1 MYLTK
6 REQMLVSML
15 RIRPRTGAELADI
28 LAVSRRTVV
37 REVASVNAKLEAERA
52 GHIESGQRYRLEVGS
67 EDCLRALLS
76 DELSDEQ
83 AILLHVLTAP
93 DQSFTS
99 LSQATYL
106 SRRALA
112 KAISSINHEYEGVVH
127 LEPRAGRGV
136 EVALPS
142 WDAADVL
149 ASLAAESPYLVTR
162 LEGLADWERTE
173 RLVRESGARYREEM
187 RPFLSSRQVRL
198 QTIAAM
204 ASAPLSV
211 GETDNRAL
219 SRLRAAED
227 LYHRKHLLLF
237 DLVTHRQ
244 QIVDQ
249 IADLLRAYGIHST
262 RSDLCA
268 LVFDHV
274 TRCALFPTIMS
285 AETRLQ
291 MHELRLAHP
300 FEFDFGDD
308 LCTHLRKCDSRIV
321 VEPDFLALYVLASM
335 ERPERRPVSV
345 LVLSNRRS
353 MSTINQRLIE
363 QNVDKVDVRVVCDD
377 VSARTALGER
387 EWDLAVRDEDYPTAI
402 EGVSWDMAFRGVLDA
417 SELKLIRTMALDI
430 LYRKNVARMLD
441 EDGYFHLHNK
451 PGRVHLTVLEDV
463 LGRLVDAHRITSAEA
478 DLIRERERAGK
489 RLNVKG
495 IAFPHAITPVE
506 SDEFRLFVACL
517 DEPVTDMD
525 ATIGLIIVVLAS
537 QSQADKSSIFT
548 YLLSVI
554 EDAAARSEPLPRTYE
569 ETLRYLGSV

>member
-6 REQMLVSML
+6 REQVLVSML

-28 LAVSRRTVV
+28 LAISRRTVV

-99 LSQATYL
+99 LSQATYP
-106 SRRALA
+106 SRLDRCVCRR
-112 KAISSINHEYEGVVH
+112 SPPWRRH
-127 LEPRAGRGV
+127 P
-136 EVALPS
+136 
-142 WDAADVL
+142 L
-149 ASLAAESPYLVTR
+149 ASGRPTTGRCRACGRPKTPIIASTCRSLTSSRIASRLSTR
-162 LEGLADWERTE
+162 L
-173 RLVRESGARYREEM
+173 
-187 RPFLSSRQVRL
+187 
-198 QTIAAM
+198 
-204 ASAPLSV
+204 
-211 GETDNRAL
+211 
-219 SRLRAAED
+219 
-227 LYHRKHLLLF
+227 
-237 DLVTHRQ
+237 
-244 QIVDQ
+244 
-249 IADLLRAYGIHST
+249 
-262 RSDLCA
+262 
-268 LVFDHV
+268 
-274 TRCALFPTIMS
+274 PT
-285 AETRLQ
+285 
-291 MHELRLAHP
+291 
-300 FEFDFGDD
+300 
-308 LCTHLRKCDSRIV
+308 CC
-321 VEPDFLALYVLASM
+321 ALYVLASM
-335 ERPERRPVSV
+335 ECPERRPVSV

-363 QNVDKVDVRVVCDD
+363 QNVDKVDVQVACDD

-451 PGRVHLTVLEDV
+451 PGQVYLTVLEDV
-463 LGRLVDAHRITSAEA
+463 LGRLVDAHHITSAEA

-506 SDEFRLFVACL
+506 SDGFRLFVACL

-554 EDAAARSEPLPRTYE
+554 EDATARSESLPRTYE

>member
-6 REQMLVSML
+6 REQTLVSML
-15 RIRPRTGAELADI
+15 RVRPRTGTELADV

-37 REVASVNAKLEAERA
+37 REVASVNAKLEAEGA
-52 GHIESGQRYRLEVGS
+52 GHIESGQSYRLEVGS
-67 EDCLRALLS
+67 EDRLRALLS
-76 DELSDEQ
+76 DELSDELTV
-83 AILLHVLTAP
+83 LLHVLTAP
-93 DQSFTS
+93 EQSFAS
-99 LSQATYL
+99 LSQETYL

-112 KAISSINHEYEGVVH
+112 RVIASINQEYSGVVH

-136 EVALPS
+136 EVTLPS

-149 ASLAAESPYLVTR
+149 ASLAAESPYLATR
-162 LEGLADWERTE
+162 LENLADWERSE
-173 RLVRESGARYREEM
+173 QLVRESGARYREEM

-204 ASAPLSV
+204 ASAPFSV
-211 GETDNRAL
+211 GDGDNRAL
-219 SRLRAAED
+219 SRLRAVED

-244 QIVDQ
+244 RIVDQ
-249 IADLLRAYGIHST
+249 ISDLLRAYGIHST

-274 TRCALFPTIMS
+274 ARCALFPTIMS
-285 AETRLQ
+285 SETRAQ
-291 MHELRLAHP
+291 MHELRFAHP

-308 LCTHLRKCDSRIV
+308 LSAHLRQCDPRVV

-345 LVLSNRRS
+345 LVLSGRRS
-353 MSTINQRLIE
+353 VSTINQRLIE

-377 VSARTALGER
+377 ASARAALSER
-387 EWDLAVRDEDYPTAI
+387 DWDLAVRDEDYPAVLKGMT
-402 EGVSWDMAFRGVLDA
+402 WDMTFRGVLDA

-441 EDGYFHLHNK
+441 EDGYFHLHNQ
-451 PGRVHLTVLEDV
+451 PGQVYLTVLEDV
-463 LGRLVDAHRITSAEA
+463 LDHLVDAHRITSAEA

-525 ATIGLIIVVLAS
+525 ATIDLIIVVLAS

-554 EDAAARSEPLPRTYE
+554 EDAASRSEPLPRTYE